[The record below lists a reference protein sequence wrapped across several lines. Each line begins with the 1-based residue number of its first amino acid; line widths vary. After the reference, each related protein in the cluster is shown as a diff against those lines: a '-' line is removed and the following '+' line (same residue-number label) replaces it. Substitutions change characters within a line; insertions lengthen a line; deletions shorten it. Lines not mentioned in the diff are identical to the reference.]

1 MISMT
6 RIYLSIIKILS
17 FMVVLTFSTSNAIA
31 QEKEKWGEGEIEKVE
46 IEIVKEKQISL
57 PAANRNFIKVPP
69 RPAEPIKPEITYDF
83 QNLNFAVNDYNPAIR
98 PLRLQQEPIAKL
110 YNNFISG
117 GFGNYLSPMLQ
128 GNFTNKRSKEKFYG
142 LEFFHQSF
150 GTGPVDGKNSAS
162 GNTEFSLFGKSFGKY
177 GNVAGRLGVEN
188 FSNRFYGYK
197 PDPNI
202 EQSAEKQAYSIVN
215 LAAEVESKDVSDFNF
230 NLLGGFS
237 YLSDKFAASESE
249 VSLNFKSKYNISD
262 EQKIILNS
270 DYFLIARKDELV
282 EAKPRHIFK
291 VKPAYQFTLL
301 DKLILTAGVNV
312 VLQNDTIGNRNAFQ
326 FYPDV
331 KASYEISNSFELYG
345 ALTGDID
352 KVSLHTMAHEN
363 PWLDAN
369 VGIFS
374 TNRNMELLGGVRGK
388 LMNKVG
394 FATGFSIA
402 NLKDL
407 YFYRNNPTDRSK
419 FIVEY
424 DEGNTQ
430 RTNFFGELS
439 FDQQAKVRL
448 MLRGDLYAYSTDKVE
463 AAWHRPTYRVTLNS
477 GFTVVDKFLINVD
490 LISQGGIKAY
500 DIETSSIVTLP
511 SALELNLKLNYFVSQ
526 QFSVFLK
533 GNNLLGSN
541 YQVYQYYQVRGLQ
554 VLGGLSYMF

>member
-1 MISMT
+1 
-6 RIYLSIIKILS
+6 
-17 FMVVLTFSTSNAIA
+17 
-31 QEKEKWGEGEIEKVE
+31 
-46 IEIVKEKQISL
+46 
-57 PAANRNFIKVPP
+57 
-69 RPAEPIKPEITYDF
+69 
-83 QNLNFAVNDYNPAIR
+83 
-98 PLRLQQEPIAKL
+98 
-110 YNNFISG
+110 
-117 GFGNYLSPMLQ
+117 
-128 GNFTNKRSKEKFYG
+128 
-142 LEFFHQSF
+142 
-150 GTGPVDGKNSAS
+150 
-162 GNTEFSLFGKSFGKY
+162 
-177 GNVAGRLGVEN
+177 
-188 FSNRFYGYK
+188 
-197 PDPNI
+197 
-202 EQSAEKQAYSIVN
+202 
-215 LAAEVESKDVSDFNF
+215 
-230 NLLGGFS
+230 
-237 YLSDKFAASESE
+237 
-249 VSLNFKSKYNISD
+249 
-262 EQKIILNS
+262 
-270 DYFLIARKDELV
+270 
-282 EAKPRHIFK
+282 
-291 VKPAYQFTLL
+291 
-301 DKLILTAGVNV
+301 V

-374 TNRNMELLGGVRGK
+374 TNRNMELLGGLKGK

-439 FDQQAKVRL
+439 FAQQSKVRL
-448 MLRGDLYAYSTDKVE
+448 LLRGDLYAYSTDKVE
-463 AAWHRPTYRVTLNS
+463 AAWHRPTYRVTFNS
-477 GFTVVDKFLINVD
+477 GFTVVDKFLINAD

-500 DIETSSIVTLP
+500 DIETSTIVTLP